1 MLEHYEKRYSQFCE
15 GFHKHVILPKA
26 IIASFL
32 NFIMKSDNLQDLED
46 YIPILLV
53 SCLYKIVSKMLAT
66 RLKRVIGGLISS
78 SQPTFIPSRQILD
91 GGVVANEILDLDKK
105 DKREF

>member
-1 MLEHYEKRYSQFCE
+1 
-15 GFHKHVILPKA
+15 
-26 IIASFL
+26 
-32 NFIMKSDNLQDLED
+32 
-46 YIPILLV
+46 
-53 SCLYKIVSKMLAT
+53 MLAT

-105 DKREF
+105 DKREC